1 MGFMISQYVM
11 SKIMGGLFGIVKYY
25 SYLYIDALEFPYIKS
40 GAST

>member
-25 SYLYIDALEFPYIKS
+25 SYLYIDALNFLGGKV
-40 GAST
+40 